1 MAPSWLPPGSL
12 LPPSLL
18 PPGFRL
24 LACRAIKAPD
34 ELPAGLQVDRMTAHA
49 AELDAE
55 LDRVRAGLGNARRT
69 SEAVAQ
75 ELKAQLDRACA
86 AQGAAQQRAALGD
99 EKVCELQA
107 QLEEALQS
115 SVRLCVVAPTVNV
128 TFGGQSLSSKA
139 PLPKDKIRTAL
150 ETQVLPNFTRC
161 FIQPDESLGP
171 EGGSMDD
178 WLKNVTSSMQG
189 SIEKHLTKVRPQ
201 PRRSS
206 CHALQPPHA
215 TAPLRRCS

>member
-1 MAPSWLPPGSL
+1 MGAARNEALCASAVAALRG
-12 LPPSLL
+12 
-18 PPGFRL
+18 
-24 LACRAIKAPD
+24 AKDKATNAERAAEEKR
-34 ELPAGLQVDRMTAHA
+34 LQVDRMTAHA

-55 LDRVRAGLGNARRT
+55 LDRVRAGRDKELGNARRT
-69 SEAVAQ
+69 SEAAAQ

-189 SIEKHLTKVRPQ
+189 SIEKHLTKVFRE
-201 PRRSS
+201 
-206 CHALQPPHA
+206 
-215 TAPLRRCS
+215 